1 MTDDINEP
9 NPPAGEEKPNYI
21 PKPGPH
27 PKNGGMKIVG
37 INLLI
42 LVIYTILC
50 KLIPDLGG
58 LLLAAFLIAV
68 HVFACIIMTIVR
80 KDWLWILSA
89 FLVLVIGFST
99 CVALGNIG
107 PMH

>member
-1 MTDDINEP
+1 MTEDINEG
-9 NPPAGEEKPNYI
+9 NPTGSEKPDYI
-21 PKPGPH
+21 PQPGH
-27 PKNGGMKIVG
+27 GPKNEGMKIVG
-37 INLLI
+37 YNLLALI
-42 LVIYTILC
+42 IYTILC

-58 LLLAAFLIAV
+58 LLLAAFLIAI
-68 HVFACIIMTIVR
+68 HVFVCIIMTIVR

-107 PMH
+107 NMH